1 VNGLTD
7 WLPVV
12 LVAGIAGVCNLLDAY
27 EKIMDL
33 CKKLLFF
40 EPAKSVG
47 FWLLILV
54 QVLFP
59 SITFLLWVTEFFT
72 LNPVVDVLL
81 VIQAIAVGLSFVA
94 FLNARTE
101 TGFLT
106 IDIKSLYDRL
116 LAIGVRIIAARETR
130 RTSQFLREFERELIH
145 PTANLEEGLK
155 DLRAYFS
162 ADIALSPQ
170 DERDRLDLI
179 DEALREPSVYHQIT
193 TIQTLVLLV
202 RKQDL
207 LYILQQFGCRSEFLQ
222 QFFPNEFRRRKD
234 QRV

>member
-1 VNGLTD
+1 
-7 WLPVV
+7 
-12 LVAGIAGVCNLLDAY
+12 
-27 EKIMDL
+27 MDL